1 MDLVEFNIRSKG
13 GGRVSSAGPGADC
26 CESGMRSVVSENAGI
41 GGRGEVCRSPGG
53 AFSLLLL
60 VGKPASC
67 VWNEEGKDDCCEVNV
82 WASSGGILGIGKSL
96 WTI

>member
-1 MDLVEFNIRSKG
+1 MIEFRIRSKG

-26 CESGMRSVVSENAGI
+26 CESGMRSVVSEKAGT
-41 GGRGEVCRSPGG
+41 GGLGGVCRSSGG

-60 VGKPASC
+60 VGKLASC
-67 VWNEEGKDDCCEVNV
+67 DGYEGNDELSV